1 MRYKILL
8 LAIAFSFTGCLKNV
22 LERKPLNRISDA
34 DVWYSITL
42 AELYLVPIYNA
53 LPIGFDRGGSVHESN
68 MTDEASQPYAG
79 VTVVNNY
86 GTQSL
91 ALNTGAYVPIRRVN
105 YYLQMLGT
113 GTLTEEQIK
122 EQTAEA
128 RFLRAYL
135 YFDLAKKYGGMP
147 IITEPQSKDDELEN
161 LQVSRDK
168 EDDVYSFVLSELDA
182 AAADLPA
189 ARNAANRNRAVKT
202 TALALKARA
211 ALYAAS
217 IAKFGVVQLN
227 GLVGIPQ
234 DRAAFYYNEAFNASK
249 AVIESGKYNLYT
261 KQYDPQA
268 ATGDASAN
276 FTAIFTD
283 RDNEEIIFQKSYSKP
298 DKMHSY
304 DTYNYPQSFKPG
316 CCGNAQAPTLEM
328 VESFEFTDNTNG
340 TLDVAGKEFN
350 SPDELFAKKDPRFE
364 GTIMRS
370 ESPLLGRTL
379 QIYRGIYDQG
389 GTLHEVA
396 NTSFPGDQSK
406 LQVGVDGP
414 YTLGDV
420 GKTGFYVKKYLT
432 TSEITPESQSY
443 QNYIDF
449 RLAEMYLTLAE
460 ASLEG
465 SLDQAEGLDAI
476 NTIRKRAGMPELT
489 AIDFTRERVRN
500 ERKVELAYE
509 DKRFWDIKRWRIATT
524 LFQNT
529 NVRGLWPYLKHTG
542 GSNYKWTFV
551 KKSGAPI
558 DNGQSRVFLERDYYS
573 NLSGYISTN
582 QKIENNPG
590 W

>member
-1 MRYKILL
+1 MRYKIVLITILL
-8 LAIAFSFTGCLKNV
+8 GFSGCLKNV
-22 LERKPLNRISDA
+22 LDRKPLNRISDA
-34 DVWYSITL
+34 DVWYSAKL
-42 AELYLVPIYNA
+42 AELYLVPVYDA
-53 LPIGFDRGGSVHESN
+53 LPIGFGRGGSIHESN
-68 MTDEASQPYAG
+68 LTDEASQPYAG

-86 GTQSL
+86 GNMAL
-91 ALNTGAYVPIRRVN
+91 ALNTGAYSSIRRVN
-105 YYLQMLGT
+105 YYLKMIGT
-113 GTLTEEQIK
+113 GSLTAAQVK
-122 EQTAEA
+122 ELSAEA
-128 RFLRAYL
+128 RFLRAYF
-135 YFDLAKKYGGMP
+135 YFDLAKRYGGMP
-147 IITEPQSKDDELEN
+147 IIAELQSKDDDLET
-161 LQVSRDK
+161 LQVVRNK
-168 EDDVYSFVLSELDA
+168 EDEVYSFVLSELDA
-182 AAADLPA
+182 AAADLPEN
-189 ARNAANRNRAVKT
+189 RDAANRNRAVKT

-217 IAKFGVVQLN
+217 VAKFGAVQLN

-234 DRAAFYYNEAFNASK
+234 ERATFYYTEAFNASK
-249 AVIESGKYNLYT
+249 AVIESDKYHLYT
-261 KQYDPQA
+261 KQYDPQT

-298 DKMHSY
+298 AKMHSY

-328 VESFEFTDNTNG
+328 VESFEFVDNANG

-350 SPDELFAKKDPRFE
+350 SPDEVFAKKDPRFE

-370 ESPLLGRTL
+370 ETPLLGRTV

-389 GTLHEVA
+389 GTLYEVA
-396 NTSFPGDQSK
+396 NTPFPADPSMM
-406 LQVGVDGP
+406 QVGRDGP

-432 TSEITPESQSY
+432 TTEVTPENQSW

-460 ASLEG
+460 AAFEG
-465 SLDQAEGLDAI
+465 NLDQAAGLDAI

-489 AIDFTRERVRN
+489 GADFTRNRIRN
-500 ERKVELAYE
+500 ERKVELAFE
-509 DKRFWDIKRWRIATT
+509 DKRFWDIRRWRIGTT

-529 NVRGLWPYLKHTG
+529 NIHGLWPYLKYTG
-542 GSNYKWTFV
+542 SGYKWTYI
-551 KKSGAPI
+551 KKSGAPL

-582 QKIENNPG
+582 PKIENNPG

>member
-1 MRYKILL
+1 MRYKIFLL
-8 LAIAFSFTGCLKNV
+8 LIAFAFSGCLKNV
-22 LERKPLNRISDA
+22 LDRKPLNRISDA
-34 DVWYSITL
+34 DVWYSVTL
-42 AELYLVPIYNA
+42 VELYLVPVYNA
-53 LPIGFDRGGSVHESN
+53 LPIGFDRGGATHESN
-68 MTDEASQPYAG
+68 MTDEASHPYAG

-86 GTQSL
+86 GGIGL
-91 ALNTGAYVPIRRVN
+91 ALNTDAYTSIRRIN
-105 YYLQMLGT
+105 YYLEMLGT
-113 GTLTEEQIK
+113 GSLTEEQVK
-122 EQTAEA
+122 ELSAEA
-128 RFLRAYL
+128 RFLRAYF

-147 IITEPQSKDDELEN
+147 IITTAQSKDDPLET
-161 LQVSRDK
+161 LQVTRDT
-168 EDDVYSFVLSELDA
+168 EDEVYSFVLSELDA
-182 AAADLPA
+182 AVADLPEN
-189 ARNAANRNRAVKT
+189 RDAANRNRAVKT

-217 IAKFGVVQLN
+217 IAKFGAVQLN

-234 DRAAFYYNEAFNASK
+234 ERMAFYYNEAFNASK
-249 AVIESGKYNLYT
+249 AVIESGKYSLYT
-261 KQYDPQA
+261 RQYDPGSGS
-268 ATGDASAN
+268 GDPSVN

-316 CCGNAQAPTLEM
+316 CCGNSQAPTLEM
-328 VESFEFTDNTNG
+328 VESFEFTDNVDG
-340 TLDVAGKEFN
+340 TLDVAGREFD

-370 ESPLLGRTL
+370 ETPLLGRTV
-379 QIYRGIYDQG
+379 QIYRGIYDQS

-396 NTSFPGDQSK
+396 NTPFPADPSMI
-406 LQVGVDGP
+406 QVGRDGP

-432 TSEITPESQSY
+432 TTEVTPESQSW

-460 ASLEG
+460 AAFEG
-465 SLDQAEGLDAI
+465 NLDQTAGLDAI
-476 NTIRKRAGMPELT
+476 NEVRKRAGMPLLD
-489 AIDFTRERVRN
+489 ASDFNRQRIRN

-509 DKRFWDIKRWRIATT
+509 DKRFWDMKRWRIATNM
-524 LFQNT
+524 FQNT
-529 NVRGLWPYLKHTG
+529 NIHALWPYLKYTG
-542 GSNYKWTFV
+542 SGYKWIFV
-551 KKSGAPI
+551 KRSGAPL

-573 NLSGYISTN
+573 NLSGYIATN
-582 QKIENNPG
+582 PKIENNPG

>member
-8 LAIAFSFTGCLKNV
+8 IIIIFGFTGCLKNV
-22 LERKPLNRISDA
+22 LDRKPLNRISDA

-42 AELYLVPIYNA
+42 AELYLAPIYDA
-53 LPIGFDRGGSVHESN
+53 LPIGFNRAGTVYESN
-68 MTDEASQPYAG
+68 LTDETTQPYAG
-79 VTVVNNY
+79 VTIVNNY

-91 ALNTGAYVPIRRVN
+91 ALNTGAYTPIRRVN
-105 YYLQMLGT
+105 YYLEMIGT

-128 RFLRAYL
+128 KFLRAYL

-147 IITEPQSKDDELEN
+147 IITAPQGKDDPLET
-161 LQVSRDK
+161 LQVTRNT

-182 AAADLPA
+182 AIAGLPES
-189 ARNAANRNRAVKT
+189 RDAANRNRAVKT
-202 TALALKARA
+202 TAQALKARA

-217 IAKFGVVQLN
+217 IAKFGAVQLN

-234 DRAAFYYNEAFNASK
+234 DRISFYYNEAFNASK
-249 AVIESGKYNLYT
+249 AVIESEKYNLYT
-261 KQYDPQA
+261 KQYDPQT

-283 RDNEEIIFQKSYSKP
+283 RDHDEIIFQKSYSKP

-304 DTYNYPQSFKPG
+304 DTHNYPQSFKPG
-316 CCGNAQAPTLEM
+316 CCGNAQSATLEL
-328 VESFEFTDNTNG
+328 VESFEFTDNING
-340 TLDVAGKEFN
+340 TLDVTGKEFD

-364 GTIMRS
+364 GSIMRS
-370 ESPLLGRTL
+370 ETPLLGRTVE
-379 QIYRGIYDQG
+379 IYRGIYDQS

-396 NTSFPGDQSK
+396 NTPFPDDPGK
-406 LQVGVDGP
+406 LQVGRDGP

-420 GKTGFYVKKYLT
+420 GKTGFYAKKYLT
-432 TSEITPESQSY
+432 TTEVTPENQSW

-449 RLAEMYLTLAE
+449 RLAEIYLTLAE
-460 ASLEG
+460 AAFEG
-465 SLDQAEGLDAI
+465 NLDQTAGLNAL
-476 NTIRKRAGMPELT
+476 NEVRKRAGMPLLT
-489 AIDFTRERVRN
+489 ATDFTRDRIRN
-500 ERKVELAYE
+500 ERKVELAFE
-509 DKRFWDIKRWRIATT
+509 DKRFWDMKRWRIATD

-529 NVRGLWPYLKHTG
+529 NMHGLWPYLKYTG
-542 GSNYKWTFV
+542 SGYKWIFV

-573 NLSGYISTN
+573 NLSGYINTN
-582 QKIENNPG
+582 PKIENNPG

>member
-1 MRYKILL
+1 MGL
-8 LAIAFSFTGCLKNV
+8 S
-22 LERKPLNRISDA
+22 
-34 DVWYSITL
+34 
-42 AELYLVPIYNA
+42 
-53 LPIGFDRGGSVHESN
+53 
-68 MTDEASQPYAG
+68 
-79 VTVVNNY
+79 
-86 GTQSL
+86 
-91 ALNTGAYVPIRRVN
+91 LNTGAYTSIRRIN
-105 YYLQMLGT
+105 YYLRMIGT
-113 GTLTEEQIK
+113 GSLTAEQVK
-122 EQTAEA
+122 ELSAEA
-128 RFLRAYL
+128 RFLRAYF
-135 YFDLAKKYGGMP
+135 YFDLAKRYGGMP
-147 IITEPQSKDDELEN
+147 IITEPQSKDDDLET
-161 LQVSRDK
+161 LQVVRNK
-168 EDDVYSFVLSELDA
+168 EDEVYSFVLSELDA
-182 AAADLPA
+182 AAADLPEN
-189 ARNAANRNRAVKT
+189 RDAANRNRAVKT

-217 IAKFGVVQLN
+217 IAKFGAVQLN

-234 DRAAFYYNEAFNASK
+234 ERATFYYTEAFNASK
-249 AVIESGKYNLYT
+249 AVIESDKYHLYT
-261 KQYDPQA
+261 KQYDPQT

-298 DKMHSY
+298 AKMHSY

-328 VESFEFTDNTNG
+328 VESFEFVDNANG

-350 SPDELFAKKDPRFE
+350 SPDEVFAKKDPRFE

-370 ESPLLGRTL
+370 ETPLLGRTV

-389 GTLHEVA
+389 GTLYEVA
-396 NTSFPGDQSK
+396 NTPFPADPSMM
-406 LQVGVDGP
+406 QVGRDGP

-432 TSEITPESQSY
+432 TTEVTPESQSW

-460 ASLEG
+460 AAFEG
-465 SLDQAEGLDAI
+465 NLDQAAGLDAI

-489 AIDFTRERVRN
+489 GAGFNRNRIRN
-500 ERKVELAYE
+500 ERKVELAFE
-509 DKRFWDIKRWRIATT
+509 DKRFWDIRRWRIGTT

-529 NVRGLWPYLKHTG
+529 NIHGLWPYLKYTG
-542 GSNYKWTFV
+542 SGYKWTYV
-551 KKSGAPI
+551 KKSGAPL

-582 QKIENNPG
+582 PKIENNPG